1 MKELVTEAF
10 VVGLVMLVI
19 FMALKMVT
27 KDVRVTVF
35 LTGVLGH
42 FLFEMFGANKWYC
55 KYGRACQKA

>member
-1 MKELVTEAF
+1 MKELVTEAL

-42 FLFEMFGANKWYC
+42 FLFELLGANKWYC
-55 KYGRACQKA
+55 KYGTACQRA